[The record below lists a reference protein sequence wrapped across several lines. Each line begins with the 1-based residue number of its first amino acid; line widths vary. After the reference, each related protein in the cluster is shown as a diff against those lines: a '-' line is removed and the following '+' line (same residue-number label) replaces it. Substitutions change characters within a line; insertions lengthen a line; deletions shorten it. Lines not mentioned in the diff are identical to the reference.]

1 MHTNHS
7 ADTAQPVRQFYKKR
21 LLAPAFYLLFLAIL
35 WAATP
40 LSELVFPH
48 QVSSPVHFR
57 ELSSGSYSHITT
69 TLTDLHFTGYTQTVL
84 GYTNGYYYYT
94 MQDSQYLF
102 VLLAPDTCENG
113 KPDIPSLQVRVRL
126 IRHFAQY
133 DALTQQLAEDLN
145 WTTAGIRSQI
155 PDYLLSEP
163 GFHKLLSLLLL
174 GFFLFSGVYA
184 LAHLFACTACLL
196 FPARAQAVQKIR
208 KRKKTRCPKNPGPD
222 A

>member
-21 LLAPAFYLLFLAIL
+21 LLAPAIYLLFLAVL

-40 LSELVFPH
+40 LSELVLPH

-57 ELSSGSYSHITT
+57 ELSSGKYTHIAT
-69 TLTDLHFTGYTQTVL
+69 TLTSLHFTGYTQTVF

-94 MQDSQYLF
+94 LQDNQYLF

-113 KPDIPSLQVRVRL
+113 KPDIPKLQVRVRL
-126 IRHFAQY
+126 IRHFDQY
-133 DALTQQLAEDLN
+133 DTLTQQLAEDLN

-174 GFFLFSGVYA
+174 GCYFLSGAYA
-184 LAHLFACTACLL
+184 LAHLLACAACLL
-196 FPARAQAVQKIR
+196 FPELGQAVK
-208 KRKKTRCPKNPGPD
+208 KRRRTKANKMLF
-222 A
+222 